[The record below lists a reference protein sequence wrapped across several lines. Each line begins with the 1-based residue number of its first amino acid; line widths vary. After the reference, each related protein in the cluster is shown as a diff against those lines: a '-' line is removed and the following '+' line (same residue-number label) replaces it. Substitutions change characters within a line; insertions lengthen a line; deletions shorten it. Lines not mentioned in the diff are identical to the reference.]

1 MLFLRRNSL
10 VAPLVVTLL
19 GTPAVA
25 SPATAAH
32 GAVVPPPIL
41 RLAVL
46 PRRSRVRGPRR
57 FAGVRVMALRILVG
71 RQGLGES
78 EAGPQNI
85 PPRVPPRAS
94 YARGPPPSPIAS
106 T

>member
-1 MLFLRRNSL
+1 VLFLRRNSL

-19 GTPAVA
+19 GTPAVVW
-25 SPATAAH
+25 PATAAH
-32 GAVVPPPIL
+32 GGVVPPPIL

-46 PRRSRVRGPRR
+46 PRRSRVRRPRR
-57 FAGVRVMALRILVG
+57 FAGIRVMALRILGG
-71 RQGLGES
+71 RQRFGKS
-78 EAGPQNI
+78 EAGPQKI
-85 PPRVPPRAS
+85 PPRAPPRAS